1 MERRKW
7 MPKVLSK
14 PNGLKGTFSRCV
26 RLERSYNLRW
36 PVSDWVLSDQR
47 TAISKP
53 LVNFRSLSHFLTCW
67 LLRIRSNIFNVVL
80 EFGDV
85 KETTTEGDNKYSA
98 ADNTA
103 SYKSPDQLSDELVTL
118 SLLPKSRWRHLTSL
132 ELIKVVD
139 GVCVYFSYLDTFRA
153 VFQSTSKYLILPNF
167 FSEKEQT
174 TGATQGAQ
182 SCSLLFAYHTGTGA

>member
-1 MERRKW
+1 M
-7 MPKVLSK
+7 
-14 PNGLKGTFSRCV
+14 
-26 RLERSYNLRW
+26 
-36 PVSDWVLSDQR
+36 
-47 TAISKP
+47 
-53 LVNFRSLSHFLTCW
+53 
-67 LLRIRSNIFNVVL
+67 RSNIFNVVL

-85 KETTTEGDNKYSA
+85 KETTTEGGNKSNA

-174 TGATQGAQ
+174 TGAT
-182 SCSLLFAYHTGTGA
+182 

>member
-1 MERRKW
+1 MTFGFLWNGESGCRRFCLLK
-7 MPKVLSK
+7 S
-14 PNGLKGTFSRCV
+14 NGLKETFSWCV

-36 PVSDWVLSDQR
+36 LVSDWVLSDQR

-53 LVNFRSLSHFLTCW
+53 LVNYRSLLHFFTCW
-67 LLRIRSNIFNVVL
+67 LLRIRSNIFNIVL

-85 KETTTEGDNKYSA
+85 KETTTEGDNKSSA

-174 TGATQGAQ
+174 TGAT
-182 SCSLLFAYHTGTGA
+182 

>member
-7 MPKVLSK
+7 MPKVLLK
-14 PNGLKGTFSRCV
+14 PNGLKETFSRCV

-36 PVSDWVLSDQR
+36 LVSDWVLSDQR

-53 LVNFRSLSHFLTCW
+53 LVNYRSLLHFFTCW
-67 LLRIRSNIFNVVL
+67 LLRIRSNIFNIVL

-85 KETTTEGDNKYSA
+85 KETTTERDNKSSA
-98 ADNTA
+98 ADNTT

-174 TGATQGAQ
+174 TGAT
-182 SCSLLFAYHTGTGA
+182 